1 MALDVNVVQLNQY
14 LKRVIER
21 IERIHVLVE
30 IDKLLK
36 ISEDVEPSRIGKVS
50 FFCLLHT
57 LNFV

>member
-14 LKRVIER
+14 LKRVVER

-36 ISEDVEPSRIGKVS
+36 ISEAVEPSRIGKIS
-50 FFCLLHT
+50 FFCLYT
-57 LNFV
+57 LKFV

>member
-14 LKRVIER
+14 LKRVVER
-21 IERIHVLVE
+21 IERIHILVE

-36 ISEDVEPSRIGKVS
+36 ICEDVEPSRIGTFS
-50 FFCLLHT
+50 FLCLLHT

>member
-36 ISEDVEPSRIGKVS
+36 ICEDVEPSRIGKVS